1 MNHYFTNNSNIK
13 SDVREY
19 KVSILEDTFTFFT
32 DNGVFSKEHLD
43 FGSRLLIESF
53 IDNGIEGDLLDL
65 GSGIGV
71 ISIILSKK
79 YKRHVTMIE
88 VNERAASLSKI
99 NASKNGVDALII
111 NKSIEDGH
119 DGNYAYVVTN
129 PPIRAGKKIVY
140 KFFEVAYNCLA
151 DQGELWV
158 VMRKQHGA
166 ESAIKEIESL
176 FLNSVIVKKKNG
188 FFIIKAIKN
197 AK

>member
-99 NASKNGVDALII
+99 NASK
-111 NKSIEDGH
+111 KW
-119 DGNYAYVVTN
+119 
-129 PPIRAGKKIVY
+129 
-140 KFFEVAYNCLA
+140 C
-151 DQGELWV
+151 
-158 VMRKQHGA
+158 
-166 ESAIKEIESL
+166 
-176 FLNSVIVKKKNG
+176 
-188 FFIIKAIKN
+188 
-197 AK
+197 